1 VTELSESNALVT
13 GGSRGIGRAIVRR
26 LADDGARVAFTYLN
40 SEEEAEALVRELSE
54 QGAEIRA
61 LQADARDFER
71 AGEVVSAIESDWGPL
86 SILVNNAATA
96 RYDRLSEMSEDD
108 WDYTIEGTLKVVFNY
123 VRAALPGMKEAELG
137 SIVSISSI
145 NGIRGRE
152 GAASYGAAKT
162 GINGLTRTLAREV
175 GRHGIRVNAVA
186 PGYVDTEAQQ
196 ETPELV
202 KELVRDENSLPDFT
216 QPEDVAELVAFLSSG
231 RADQMTGQVIRI
243 DAGQWV

>member
-175 GRHGIRVNAVA
+175 GRDGIRVNAVA